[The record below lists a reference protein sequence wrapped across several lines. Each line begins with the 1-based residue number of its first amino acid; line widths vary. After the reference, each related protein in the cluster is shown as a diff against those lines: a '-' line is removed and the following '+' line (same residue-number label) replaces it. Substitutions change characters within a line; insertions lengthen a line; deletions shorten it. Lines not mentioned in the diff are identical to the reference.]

1 MNEEVKEGVDQHVL
15 AEDISNKIEYEFL
28 DFFLVKP
35 LDPIKVKKEFLKDSN
50 EKTMSKDANGIEAV
64 DYNENDI
71 EVREVDSDFRKG
83 VVLKVPES
91 FYKDKNVGETI
102 KVGDTIVFNE
112 RAGKLFDLLKDS
124 RLIRY
129 YDIIATVK

>member
-91 FYKDKNVGETI
+91 FYKDKNVGEMI

>member
-1 MNEEVKEGVDQHVL
+1 MNEEVKEGIDQHVL

>member
-50 EKTMSKDANGIEAV
+50 EKAVSKDANGIEAV